1 MKFDRNRQKINI
13 QARSLSV
20 FNEQHKNMKKQT
32 KPNHTLATSQM
43 RTEIQNKNKHVYFAE
58 CENVEKSGNMRG
70 ERAAWNSNYVIIVD
84 N

>member
-1 MKFDRNRQKINI
+1 MRFDRNRQKTNI
-13 QARSLSV
+13 QARSLFV
-20 FNEQHKNMKKQT
+20 LNMQHKNMKKQT
-32 KPNHTLATSQM
+32 KPSHTLATSQWEL
-43 RTEIQNKNKHVYFAE
+43 EIQNKNKRVYFAE

>member
-1 MKFDRNRQKINI
+1 
-13 QARSLSV
+13 
-20 FNEQHKNMKKQT
+20 
-32 KPNHTLATSQM
+32 M
-43 RTEIQNKNKHVYFAE
+43 RTEIQNKNKRVYFAE